1 MNGEQKEALA
11 KALRLCIFW
20 LVSAV
25 FRTVE
30 LETKGFPK
38 ATVEKE
44 ATGPASI
51 AYCADFGQVGD
62 FLDRGRVSAT
72 NLDRL
77 ARRVQGLCLK
87 SQHQSPKPLI
97 LVAEVLSSCS
107 QTRRMLSQV
116 LGGPS

>member
-11 KALRLCIFW
+11 KALRLCIFL

-44 ATGPASI
+44 ATGPALI
-51 AYCADFGQVGD
+51 AYCAD
-62 FLDRGRVSAT
+62 SA
-72 NLDRL
+72 RL
-77 ARRVQGLCLK
+77 AISWTGAASPRPTWTAWQGVCK
-87 SQHQSPKPLI
+87 AFASN
-97 LVAEVLSSCS
+97 LS
-107 QTRRMLSQV
+107 TKAFDF
-116 LGGPS
+116 GG

>member
-11 KALRLCIFW
+11 KALRLG
-20 LVSAV
+20 VSLQRPAV

-44 ATGPASI
+44 AQAGFLWAH
-51 AYCADFGQVGD
+51 GQVGD
-62 FLDRGRVSAT
+62 FLDRGRVSAS

-77 ARRVQGLCLK
+77 ARRLQGLGLK
-87 SQHQSPKPLI
+87 SQCH
-97 LVAEVLSSCS
+97 VAKVL
-107 QTRRMLSQV
+107 
-116 LGGPS
+116 